1 MKRIDKD
8 QFTTTNAEH
17 GCYGFVVRW
26 YETREDCYY
35 ESDNFRTSDL
45 GLALILYR
53 EKFLLTSCA
62 QLVGLFVDLS
72 RSDWSMISR
81 VTLVNCTAI

>member
-26 YETREDCYY
+26 YDVEQDCFF
-35 ESDNFRTSDL
+35 ESEPFTASNFK
-45 GLALILYR
+45 LAVILYR
-53 EKFLLTSCA
+53 EKFRVTSCA

-72 RSDWSMISR
+72 RSDWSMMSR